1 MNPAKYLSLFL
12 LPLMFSQSVIAGSD
26 DLCPH
31 LKEFLSS
38 VGVDQSASI
47 ELHTSWGANFK
58 DDDGDVMAAKRCI
71 HGNAASAKKACEYLM
86 KNASTEFAGVNF
98 KRFLLCLS
106 PSTKIEN
113 SVQFSH
119 AAVSLSFGS
128 EDRGALLDLSL
139 EEDEHIGGMV
149 LKLEAEGY

>member
-1 MNPAKYLSLFL
+1 MKSAKYLSIFL
-12 LPLMFSQSVIAGSD
+12 IPIMFSQSVVAGSD

-31 LKEFLSS
+31 LKEFLNS
-38 VGVDQSASI
+38 VEVGQSASI

-58 DDDGDVMAAKRCI
+58 DNDEDVMAAKRCI
-71 HGNAASAKKACEYLM
+71 HGDVPSAKKACEYLM
-86 KNASTEFAGVNF
+86 NNTSTEFAGINF

-106 PSTKIEN
+106 PNTQIEN
-113 SVQFSH
+113 GVQFSH
-119 AAVSLSFGS
+119 ALVSLSFGS
-128 EDRGALLDLSL
+128 KDRGALLDLSL